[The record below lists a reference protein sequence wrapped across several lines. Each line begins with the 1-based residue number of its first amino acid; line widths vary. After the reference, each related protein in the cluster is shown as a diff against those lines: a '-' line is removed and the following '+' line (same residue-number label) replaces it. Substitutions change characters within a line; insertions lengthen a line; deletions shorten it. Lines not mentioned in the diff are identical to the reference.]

1 MAYIPPADKLL
12 HFALGVLIALAALI
26 FAGWP
31 AAVGACAAAALGRE
45 AYGRWRRAV
54 PMTRFDWIEG
64 AQDAASTLAGGAVVL
79 AAAAV
84 GL

>member
-12 HFALGVLIALAALI
+12 HAALGALTTLAALV

-31 AAVGACAAAALGRE
+31 AAVGACTAAALGRE
-45 AYGRWRRAV
+45 VYGRWKRAT
-54 PMTRFDWIEG
+54 PMTRFDWVES
-64 AQDAASTLAGGAVVL
+64 AQDAASTLAGGAFVL